1 MSKRPAL
8 HPTLDLGEPVK
19 RRKGSKAYVYAAPP
33 ATLRWLTA
41 DPCSLDLP
49 DSPKA
54 VLPRMGLCW
63 REGTRIVAA
72 GSLGMVRVGP
82 DVVVWTVRVFYPT
95 DMAEQRSPNPA
106 HVAHMLSHPYTSDFL
121 AFRAIAR
128 QIPGEEAGS
137 FPVRALVMEEGRG
150 GNPKSL
156 AQQGECRGA
165 LRNAASEA
173 GCEWAM
179 KLDPSQWAKAAGQA
193 FGVKFPAKSKDRK
206 ALGLEL
212 ARERHRFALG
222 DKDTDVSDAI
232 MQSEAAMYLGVLP
245 TTDER
250 QGA

>member
-8 HPTLDLGEPVK
+8 HPSLDLGEPVK
-19 RRKGSKAYVYAAPP
+19 RRKASKAYVYNEPP
-33 ATLRWLTA
+33 PTLRWITA
-41 DPCSLDLP
+41 DPCSLDMP
-49 DSPKA
+49 DNPKA

-72 GSLGMVRVGP
+72 GSLGMVRHKADGL
-82 DVVVWTVRVFYPT
+82 VWTVRVFYP
-95 DMAEQRSPNPA
+95 DAARIDA
-106 HVAHMLSHPYTSDFL
+106 DSHHYASDFL
-121 AFRAIAR
+121 AFRAIVR
-128 QIPGEEAGS
+128 QIPGEAAGS

-212 ARERHRFALG
+212 ARTRLRFALG
-222 DKDTDVSDAI
+222 DKDTDVSDAL

-245 TTDER
+245 TTDES
-250 QGA
+250 QGS